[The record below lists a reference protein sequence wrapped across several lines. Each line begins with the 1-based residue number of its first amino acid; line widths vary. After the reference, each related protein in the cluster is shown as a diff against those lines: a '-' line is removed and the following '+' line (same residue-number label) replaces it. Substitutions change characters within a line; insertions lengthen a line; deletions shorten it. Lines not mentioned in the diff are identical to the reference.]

1 MNRRPTGT
9 HRWSASLRGVASRR
23 PALRCAGPLDRGV
36 DTPADPPADDPTRDE
51 PGAPAK
57 EGESP

>member
-9 HRWSASLRGVASRR
+9 HRWSASLRNVSTHR
-23 PALRCAGPLDRGV
+23 PALRCTGPLDRRV
-36 DTPADPPADDPTRDE
+36 EAPADDDPTKDE

-57 EGESP
+57 EGEAP

>member
-1 MNRRPTGT
+1 MNHRPTGT
-9 HRWSASLRGVASRR
+9 HRWSAALRGVSSHR
-23 PALRCAGPLDRGV
+23 PALRCAGPLDRRL
-36 DTPADPPADDPTRDE
+36 DTPADPAPDDPTRDE